1 MRPFWF
7 SAYAAIIASTLIGCA
22 GGQPLQPF
30 SGSTELSVAEPVAH
44 HPSSQS
50 YSTNNTLL
58 FEADS
63 GFNDVE
69 IYRMDALKRDRAPV
83 ATITDAIFCPMA
95 MGLDHAGTLYVANSC
110 GSPTEVTEYPKGQ
123 TTHSV
128 AITDGINYPEGLTI
142 DKAGTLYVTSYS
154 PAAIVEYAYGTTTP
168 SQTITGGGLS
178 NPYGLA
184 LDKEQNLYVADNG
197 AQQVFEIPHGTTS
210 VKALN
215 LQDLHNPLAVAV
227 DKSSNLW
234 VTANGYGSGTGY
246 VNIYPPGSTTPST
259 TLTDFGLPYG
269 ISIDRQGTAAVTNLN
284 PVGVYVYKRGQYA
297 PYATLTKYVS
307 EPTGVLLGKP

>member
-1 MRPFWF
+1 MHPFWF
-7 SAYAAIIASTLIGCA
+7 SACATIIASTLIGCA
-22 GGQPLQPF
+22 GGQPSQPS
-30 SGSTELSVAEPVAH
+30 SGSTESSFAAPVAH

-50 YSTNNTLL
+50 YPTNSTLL

-63 GFNDVE
+63 GYNDVE
-69 IYRMDALKRDRAPV
+69 IYRKGALKNDRAPV
-83 ATITDAIFCPMA
+83 ATITDAIFCPMG

-123 TTHSV
+123 TTHSI

-154 PAAIVEYAYGTTTP
+154 PAAIVEYAHGTTAP
-168 SQTITGGGLS
+168 SQTITWGGLS

-197 AQQVFEIPHGTTS
+197 AQQVFEIPYGTTN
-210 VKALN
+210 VEALN
-215 LQDLHNPLAVAV
+215 LKDLHNPLAVAV

-234 VTANGYGSGTGY
+234 VTANGYSGTGY
-246 VNIYPPGSTTPST
+246 VNIYPPGSTTPSMT
-259 TLTDFGLPYG
+259 IGGFGLPYG

-284 PVGVYVYKRGQYA
+284 PVGVYVYKRGQYT